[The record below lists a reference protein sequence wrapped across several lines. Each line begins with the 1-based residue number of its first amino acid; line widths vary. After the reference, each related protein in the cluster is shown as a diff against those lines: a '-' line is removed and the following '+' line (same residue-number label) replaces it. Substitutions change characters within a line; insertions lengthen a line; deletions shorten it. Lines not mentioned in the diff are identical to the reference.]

1 MLRHD
6 SRYVRAVELLD
17 AGQPLAALVL
27 IETQLG
33 EVEERQRSRG
43 RRRWSVTE
51 RDLRVLH
58 ARGLYDTARLGPAET
73 ELRTVLRH
81 RRNDTEAAFALARV
95 LRRQGRFAESARSL
109 EELDSQGHDTW
120 TSDAA

>member
-33 EVEERQRSRG
+33 EVEERSRG

-95 LRRQGRFAESARSL
+95 LRRQGRFAESARWL